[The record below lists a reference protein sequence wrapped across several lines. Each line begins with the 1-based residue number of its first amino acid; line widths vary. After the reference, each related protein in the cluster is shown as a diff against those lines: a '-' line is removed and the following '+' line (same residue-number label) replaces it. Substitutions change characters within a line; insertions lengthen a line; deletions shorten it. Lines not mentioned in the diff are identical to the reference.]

1 MKTLGYTAC
10 LIFSFHALSQSNDIS
25 DKRPIADIQAQ
36 YLDQQ
41 GVWQR
46 LQKIPN
52 HEYPLEL
59 LNIQGKGCAETSF
72 VISKNG
78 TVKDIQI
85 NNTDPKRYGRQLQ
98 TATRQLLRKW
108 HWPEQEQP
116 VHLTMRFDYCFDR
129 DLTRSEI
136 ISHCIKQ
143 SEQVCS

>member
-1 MKTLGYTAC
+1 MKTIVYCAS
-10 LIFSFHALSQSNDIS
+10 LIFSFAAFSQSNDIS
-25 DKRPIADIQAQ
+25 DKRPIADIQVQ

-59 LNIQGKGCAETSF
+59 LNIQGKGCVETSF

-78 TVKDIQI
+78 TVKDIKI

-98 TATRQLLRKW
+98 TATRQLVRKW
-108 HWPEQEQP
+108 QWPGQEQP
-116 VHLTMRFDYCFDR
+116 VPLTMRFDYCFDS

>member
-1 MKTLGYTAC
+1 MKTIVYSTC
-10 LIFSFHALSQSNDIS
+10 LIFSFAASSQSNDIS

-36 YLDQQ
+36 FLDQQ
-41 GVWQR
+41 GVWHR

-78 TVKDIQI
+78 TVKNIKI
-85 NNTDPKRYGRQLQ
+85 NNTDPKRFGRQLQ
-98 TATRQLLRKW
+98 TASRQLVRKW
-108 HWPEQEQP
+108 HWPEQEQTTN
-116 VHLTMRFDYCFDR
+116 LTMRFDYCFES
-129 DLTRSEI
+129 DLTRDEI
-136 ISHCIKQ
+136 INHCIKQ